1 MMNVIEGILN
11 TTLGVVFT
19 WVGWKTYKI
28 LWKYTPYSYP
38 NARVRAMEAKLL
50 TEQRFNE
57 LAESRTLQNFV
68 ASLEDTDYKETLSN
82 VSSYSVEEI
91 ERALDASLAK
101 TYELMF
107 KILPKRSRDFFRL
120 MMEEWDVRN
129 IANVVKAKLAN
140 EPASDYIIELG
151 PMLPKVKAMA
161 EAKTLEEILVILEGT
176 PYEGPY
182 QELIAGNIDV
192 STFETELYR
201 MYYKK
206 LLNYARSRKDDEKTL
221 LTEFIKLKIDKL
233 NLMTTLR
240 GKLAG
245 LSAKEIRSMLIPG
258 GSLDVEPLLHID
270 SIEMTLAQLDSTEY
284 GEFIRKVREEAE
296 KDISVIERAFDEHLI
311 KKVTE
316 FDRFHPLSIA
326 APLAYVLKKEREVRK
341 LRAMVKLI
349 GDGLEPEVIKE
360 FVGEVA

>member
-1 MMNVIEGILN
+1 
-11 TTLGVVFT
+11 
-19 WVGWKTYKI
+19 
-28 LWKYTPYSYP
+28 
-38 NARVRAMEAKLL
+38 
-50 TEQRFNE
+50 
-57 LAESRTLQNFV
+57 
-68 ASLEDTDYKETLSN
+68 
-82 VSSYSVEEI
+82 
-91 ERALDASLAK
+91 
-101 TYELMF
+101 
-107 KILPKRSRDFFRL
+107 
-120 MMEEWDVRN
+120 
-129 IANVVKAKLAN
+129 
-140 EPASDYIIELG
+140 
-151 PMLPKVKAMA
+151 
-161 EAKTLEEILVILEGT
+161 
-176 PYEGPY
+176 
-182 QELIAGNIDV
+182 
-192 STFETELYR
+192 

-326 APLAYVLKKEREVRK
+326 APR
-341 LRAMVKLI
+341 LRAQ
-349 GDGLEPEVIKE
+349 E
-360 FVGEVA
+360 GEGSQEAQGHGKAHR